1 MINYKNLVSG
11 AITFSILVATVMT
24 PIYAKSQ
31 AESDAIQAAIL
42 QEEAEE
48 LHCLALN
55 VYYEAR
61 GSNFADKVSVA
72 DVVINRTL
80 DRRYPPTICGVV
92 KDGYVPGKRVCQFSW
107 YCDGKSDTP
116 VDQDKWMEAQSIAF
130 NMLQFGDYRG
140 ITEGATHY
148 HATYVDPFWA
158 SSLQM
163 VGRIGAHIYYRWEEK

>member
-1 MINYKNLVSG
+1 MINYKNLISG
-11 AITFSILVATVMT
+11 ILTFSILVGTIIT

-31 AESDAIQAAIL
+31 AETDAVMAAL
-42 QEEAEE
+42 QQVKADE
-48 LHCLALN
+48 LNCLALN
-55 VYYEAR
+55 IYYEAR
-61 GSNFADKVSVA
+61 GSNLADKAAVA

-80 DRRYPPTICGVV
+80 DRRYPSSICDVV
-92 KDGYVPGKRVCQFSW
+92 QDGYIPGKRVCQFSW

-130 NMLQFGDYRG
+130 NMMEFGDYRG

-163 VGRIGAHIYYRWEEK
+163 VGRIGAHIYYRWESK